1 MSHVYRALRINLV
14 LVFHVADLEEAMMSE
29 LSRVSSELTDFCLL
43 LLDEEVAGWES
54 RFMYPMR
61 NDRTFQMKCGSSVEI
76 AQLRPLYFSV

>member
-14 LVFHVADLEEAMMSE
+14 LVFHVADLEEAMMS
-29 LSRVSSELTDFCLL
+29 
-43 LLDEEVAGWES
+43 EVAGWES